1 MRAALARG
9 VNNSGSDSE
18 NLQLMTAFTKPSSVL
33 SFEFETFVYI
43 FNISANFPAYDSG
56 VKNVSTVSNCML

>member
-43 FNISANFPAYDSG
+43 FNISAICLHMIVASKMY
-56 VKNVSTVSNCML
+56 LL